1 MMVLI
6 MKRKMML
13 FCFSLLGI
21 MILIQ
26 GTPVNAHNPSSMNL
40 SYDFANQELT
50 IVVTHN
56 VPDVN
61 SHYIIQV
68 NIDKNSADFL
78 TRDYTSQNTTSQM
91 SAIYSISA
99 VHGDVLDVQAICS
112 VSGSVTNQITVVDPA
127 NTDTT
132 PTNGGGTPMDMT
144 LIIAVA
150 VVAIG
155 IAMVIFALLRRR

>member
-1 MMVLI
+1 MLI
-6 MKRKMML
+6 VKRRMML
-13 FCFSLLGI
+13 FCFSFLAI
-21 MILIQ
+21 MIFNQ
-26 GTPVNAHNPSSMNL
+26 GLPVNAHNPSSMNL

-50 IVVTHN
+50 IVVTHS

-91 SAIYSISA
+91 SAIYSILA
-99 VHGDVLDVQAICS
+99 VHGDVLNVQAICS
-112 VSGSVTNQITVVDPA
+112 VSGSITRQITVVDPA